1 MRTALGRL
9 ATGLAAST
17 VEAWQELRIHKLRVL
32 LSLVG
37 VAVAVASITATVA
50 AGQIAKQMFTESYE
64 TDGRPAHIS
73 IMAYDGRSG
82 MPLSVERVRPAF
94 QTVAERFDVTYAS
107 ARISVYDI
115 KATTAS
121 RSKRI
126 ELMGVDPAY
135 AAIHRVV
142 VPQGRWLEASDQERL
157 SPALVVDE
165 TFLKKL
171 GLQGAPLPT
180 SVDLKGQGMSVTATI
195 VGVTSLRGYGTPRA
209 FMLADS
215 LEHWQSG
222 APTDAAYE
230 MWVPVDGA
238 DELAGEINTAMRA
251 ELPGLQVDAQRDDYM
266 AWGGEDPIGPVKW
279 VIIGIAGIILL
290 LGALSLLNIALVTI
304 QQRIREIGI
313 RRSFGATTGRVF
325 FSVLMES
332 VVATVVA
339 GVIGVL
345 LAVAAVKNPLVEKY
359 VLQGI
364 DDVPPFPLS
373 AAFLGLAVALAVG
386 AVAGIL
392 PAMIAARVKIID
404 AIRF

>member
-1 MRTALGRL
+1 
-9 ATGLAAST
+9 
-17 VEAWQELRIHKLRVL
+17 VK
-32 LSLVG
+32 
-37 VAVAVASITATVA
+37 
-50 AGQIAKQMFTESYE
+50 
-64 TDGRPAHIS
+64 
-73 IMAYDGRSG
+73 
-82 MPLSVERVRPAF
+82 
-94 QTVAERFDVTYAS
+94 YAS
-107 ARISVYDI
+107 ARISAYI

-121 RSKRI
+121 SSKGV

-142 VPQGRWLEASDQERL
+142 VPQGRWLQATDAERL

-171 GLQGAPLPT
+171 GLRGTQLPT

-195 VGVTSLRGYGTPRA
+195 VGVTSLRGYGSPRA

-215 LEHWQSG
+215 LEHWQAG
-222 APTDAAYE
+222 APTDASYE
-230 MWVPVDGA
+230 MWVPIDGA
-238 DELAGEINTAMRA
+238 DELAGEIGMALRA

-266 AWGGEDPIGPVKW
+266 AWGGEDPIGPIKW

-386 AVAGIL
+386 AIAGIL

>member
-1 MRTALGRL
+1 MRAAVARL

-50 AGQIAKQMFTESYE
+50 AGQIARQMFTESYE
-64 TDGRPAHIS
+64 VDGRPAHIS
-73 IMAYDGRSG
+73 VMAYDDSTGS
-82 MPLSVERVRPAF
+82 PLPVERIRPAF
-94 QTVAERFDVTYAS
+94 ETVAERFGVTYAS
-107 ARISVYDI
+107 TRLSAYDVE
-115 KATTAS
+115 ATTT
-121 RSKRI
+121 RSSKQI

-142 VPQGRWLEASDQERL
+142 TPQGRWLEEADQERL

-171 GLQGAPLPT
+171 GLQGTRLPT
-180 SVDLKGQGMSVTATI
+180 SVELDGPGMSVTATI

-215 LEHWQSG
+215 LAHWQSG
-222 APTDAAYE
+222 APTDASYE

-238 DELAGEINTAMRA
+238 DELAAEIGMAMRA
-251 ELPGLQVDAQRDDYM
+251 ELPGLQVDAQRDDYL
-266 AWGGEDPIGPVKW
+266 AWGGGDPIGPVKW

-325 FSVLMES
+325 FSVMMES

-339 GVIGVL
+339 GVVGVL
-345 LAVAAVKNPLVEKY
+345 LAVAALKNPLVEKY

-373 AAFLGLAVALAVG
+373 AAVLGLAVALVVG
-386 AVAGIL
+386 AAAGIL